1 MLKNIY
7 DTLKKALEEKISA
20 HNLADQPIDIT
31 CKALSAREAIG
42 TPDHDDYPIIKG
54 KEVMVEADFLNAKGQ
69 SFTDE
74 FENRSYRVKDLLS
87 IELSGNLSSNRE
99 RASFIAGLN
108 AVYRHLGLVDTTIH
122 CKDKEPVLCAEQLSN
137 IISKDSKV
145 LLVGHQPR
153 FLEKLASYCQVRA
166 VDLDKDNI
174 GKKFFNITIESTEKT
189 QDAIKWCTMIFA
201 TGSTIINNTISN
213 FIDTGKPAVFYG
225 VTICAPAKILNL
237 TTFCEYGH

>member
-1 MLKNIY
+1 MSKNIY
-7 DTLKKALEEKISA
+7 DTLKKALEEKISS

-31 CKALSAREAIG
+31 CKALSARQAIG

-74 FENRSYRVKDLLS
+74 FENRAYRVKDLLS
-87 IELSGNLSSNRE
+87 MDLSTNRK

-108 AVYRHLGLVDTTIH
+108 AVYRYLGLVDKTIH
-122 CKDKEPVLCAEQLSN
+122 CKDKEPVLCAEKLSD
-137 IISKDSKV
+137 IILKDLKV

-153 FLEKLASYCQVRA
+153 FLEILASYCQVRA

-174 GKKFFNITIESTEKT
+174 GKEFFNVTIESAEHTK
-189 QDAIKWCTMIFA
+189 DAINWCDMIFA
-201 TGSTIINNTISN
+201 TGSTIVNNTILN
-213 FIDTGKPAVFYG
+213 FIDANKPAVFYG
-225 VTICAPAKILNL
+225 VTISAPAKILNL